1 MDRNDAGTEDKRPG
15 PDSCQVLRENQSL
28 RGKLYSSDTC
38 IQKKKKNLSLYPKL
52 AAQFSKT
59 FIRTSINTISDHRHL

>member
-1 MDRNDAGTEDKRPG
+1 MMLVQKTKDPG
-15 PDSCQVLRENQSL
+15 QTLVKCSGKTRVLGVSYTVL
-28 RGKLYSSDTC
+28 THVFK
-38 IQKKKKNLSLYPKL
+38 KKKKNLSLYPKL